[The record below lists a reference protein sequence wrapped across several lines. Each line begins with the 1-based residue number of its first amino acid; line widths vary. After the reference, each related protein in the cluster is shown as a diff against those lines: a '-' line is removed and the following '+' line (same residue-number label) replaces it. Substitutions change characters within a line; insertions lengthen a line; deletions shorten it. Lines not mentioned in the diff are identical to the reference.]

1 MANRGKPQAPQPGKG
16 LASPAPGQQRGLS
29 PSPGGQRGAYPPA
42 GGLDQT
48 QNIDGI
54 LDSSAGD
61 DPESL
66 KQYANRLQQV
76 VMQQHTAR
84 REDWS
89 HFHSR
94 EATLLDE
101 LGELRRFAEDRD
113 SLRWYEAKLMEE
125 LRLER
130 RKRIDLEARLTGA
143 DRWRTEAISAGKMA
157 RNAEVNMTFSQ
168 EAELA
173 EAREWQ
179 RNAERF
185 RNGEER
191 ALAEA
196 RLSEDSLR
204 RARQELGRKNR
215 ELEKRTA
222 EVELRAEAGE
232 AEALATAYRLS
243 GELRGELD
251 SVRSATG
258 VRGAGGAT
266 AQYASSPQPQVS
278 QARRALEDI
287 RNVRERVDGL
297 LSGYPM

>member
-1 MANRGKPQAPQPGKG
+1 MAGWFGGDKKKTQ
-16 LASPAPGQQRGLS
+16 SSS
-29 PSPGGQRGAYPPA
+29 PSPQSRGKGGGRGVEEPA
-42 GGLDQT
+42 P
-48 QNIDGI
+48 IESI
-54 LDSSAGD
+54 LDSQD
-61 DPESL
+61 DPQSL
-66 KQYANRLQQV
+66 KDYANRLQQV

-94 EATLLDE
+94 EASLLDE
-101 LGELRRFAEDRD
+101 VGELRRFAEDRD
-113 SLRWYEAKLMEE
+113 SLRWYEAKIMEE

-143 DRWRTEAISAGKMA
+143 DRWRTEAISAGRMA
-157 RNAEVNMTFSQ
+157 RNAEVNMSFGQ

-185 RNGEER
+185 RSGEER
-191 ALAEA
+191 AMASERLA
-196 RLSEDSLR
+196 EDSLR
-204 RARQELGRKNR
+204 RARQELGRRNR
-215 ELEKRTA
+215 DLEKRTA
-222 EVELRAEAGE
+222 EVELRAEASE

-243 GELRGELD
+243 GELRSELD
-251 SVRSATG
+251 SVRGAAA
-258 VRGAGGAT
+258 VRGMGGAPG
-266 AQYASSPQPQVS
+266 QYAGSPAPQVS

-287 RNVRERVDGL
+287 RGVRERVDGL

>member
-1 MANRGKPQAPQPGKG
+1 VQMPPKKLAHKRPGEEAAPSR
-16 LASPAPGQQRGLS
+16 AAPAPDFEDPLEGQ
-29 PSPGGQRGAYPPA
+29 
-42 GGLDQT
+42 
-48 QNIDGI
+48 N
-54 LDSSAGD
+54 
-61 DPESL
+61 DPEEIKS
-66 KQYANRLQQV
+66 YANRLQQV

-94 EATLLDE
+94 EASLLDE
-101 LGELRRFAEDRD
+101 VGELRRFAEDRD
-113 SLRWYEAKLMEE
+113 SLRWYEAKIMEE
-125 LRLER
+125 LRVER

-143 DRWRTEAISAGKMA
+143 DRWRTEAISAGRMA
-157 RNAEVNMTFSQ
+157 RNAEVNMSFGQ

-185 RNGEER
+185 RSGEER
-191 ALAEA
+191 AMAGERLA
-196 RLSEDSLR
+196 EDSLR
-204 RARQELGRKNR
+204 RARQELGKRNR
-215 ELEKRTA
+215 DLEKRTA
-222 EVELRAEAGE
+222 EVELRAEASE

-251 SVRSATG
+251 SVRGASRVIQTGGAPATY
-258 VRGAGGAT
+258 AGGGQA
-266 AQYASSPQPQVS
+266 AVPQVS

-287 RNVRERVDGL
+287 RGVRERVDGL

>member
-1 MANRGKPQAPQPGKG
+1 MPTGKAGRDV
-16 LASPAPGQQRGLS
+16 SPATRPNSKAQGDTL
-29 PSPGGQRGAYPPA
+29 GGVGV
-42 GGLDQT
+42 DS
-48 QNIDGI
+48 I
-54 LDSSAGD
+54 LETTD
-61 DPESL
+61 DPQSL
-66 KQYANRLQQV
+66 KDYANRLQQV

-89 HFHSR
+89 HFHAR
-94 EATLLDE
+94 EASLLDE
-101 LGELRRFAEDRD
+101 VGELRKFAEDRD

-143 DRWRTEAISAGKMA
+143 DRWRTEAISAGRMA
-157 RNAEVNMTFSQ
+157 RNAEVNMSFGQ

-173 EAREWQ
+173 ESREWQ

-191 ALAEA
+191 AMAAERLA
-196 RLSEDSLR
+196 EDSLR
-204 RARQELGRKNR
+204 RARQDLGRRNR
-215 ELEKRTA
+215 DLEKRTA
-222 EVELRAEAGE
+222 EVELRAEASE
-232 AEALATAYRLS
+232 AEALAAAYRLS

-251 SVRSATG
+251 SVRTASG
-258 VRGAGGAT
+258 VRGGNMGYSAPMRDP
-266 AQYASSPQPQVS
+266 SSPGPQTS

-287 RNVRERVDGL
+287 RGVRERVDGL